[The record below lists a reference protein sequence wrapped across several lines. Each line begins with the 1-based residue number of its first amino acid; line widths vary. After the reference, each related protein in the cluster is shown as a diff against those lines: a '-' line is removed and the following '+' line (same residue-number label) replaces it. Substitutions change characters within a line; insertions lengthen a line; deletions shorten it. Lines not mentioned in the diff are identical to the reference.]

1 MNGLV
6 MLVLIL
12 GGALVQVVIPG
23 STALGSAKIPA
34 LAAIV
39 VYYAL
44 ARRRRDMLWAAVL
57 AGMVQD
63 GMGLIPFG
71 YSSFA
76 YCALGLMIARCK
88 ELVFVHEMI
97 THMLLGFLMAFGA
110 TLLSFF
116 LLTST
121 GLIEMNVSQAFHKA
135 FGGALLGAVATPFVF
150 RVCERLDR
158 LMGLVESRDS
168 AWQEVL

>member
-12 GGALVQVVIPG
+12 GGALVQAVIPG

-76 YCALGLMIARCK
+76 FCVTGLMIARCK

-97 THMLLGFLMAFGA
+97 THMLLGVLVAFGT
-110 TLLSFF
+110 TLILFF

-135 FGGALLGAVATPFVF
+135 FGSALLGAVATPFVF
-150 RVCERLDR
+150 RVCVHLDS